1 MKNKWYILLFIV
13 IIAISLFAFQYVAEL
28 LSDAPRSLSLETQ
41 YLLNLPAC
49 IFVGIVDFLII
60 VIVHKKLDNIN
71 NTMRI
76 FIDLL
81 LASVW
86 VSGFGIAANYI
97 LSIILEEPWP
107 EDYALLKMS
116 LPVVLWNSMIVL
128 LIEIFFYQQ
137 SQMEAEKKLAIIEKE
152 KIQYQYET
160 LKAQINPHFLF
171 NSLNTLISEIEYN
184 PENAVVFTQ
193 KLSDVYRYILKSQEQ
208 GLVTLRD
215 ELEFLDSYIY
225 LHQVRLGKCIQ
236 LENKMTPTLLNKKIP
251 SLTLQLLI
259 ENVIKHNIINME
271 NPMVIHLDYSDK
283 DQTLSVRNKIKL
295 KKDVAKSGM
304 GLKNL
309 SARYLLICN
318 LHITIIDDSE
328 YFTVKIPLLNE

>member
-1 MKNKWYILLFIV
+1 MNGVQTRFKCKLDVKRCKRFVFPPSSLL
-13 IIAISLFAFQYVAEL
+13 
-28 LSDAPRSLSLETQ
+28 PRSNALKTKAIRYFQTDRTLTR
-41 YLLNLPAC
+41 
-49 IFVGIVDFLII
+49 IVSPPL
-60 VIVHKKLDNIN
+60 
-71 NTMRI
+71 
-76 FIDLL
+76 
-81 LASVW
+81 
-86 VSGFGIAANYI
+86 
-97 LSIILEEPWP
+97 
-107 EDYALLKMS
+107 
-116 LPVVLWNSMIVL
+116 
-128 LIEIFFYQQ
+128 
-137 SQMEAEKKLAIIEKE
+137 
-152 KIQYQYET
+152 
-160 LKAQINPHFLF
+160 
-171 NSLNTLISEIEYN
+171 
-184 PENAVVFTQ
+184 
-193 KLSDVYRYILKSQEQ
+193 RYILKSQEQ

>member
-1 MKNKWYILLFIV
+1 M
-13 IIAISLFAFQYVAEL
+13 
-28 LSDAPRSLSLETQ
+28 
-41 YLLNLPAC
+41 
-49 IFVGIVDFLII
+49 
-60 VIVHKKLDNIN
+60 
-71 NTMRI
+71 
-76 FIDLL
+76 
-81 LASVW
+81 
-86 VSGFGIAANYI
+86 
-97 LSIILEEPWP
+97 
-107 EDYALLKMS
+107 
-116 LPVVLWNSMIVL
+116 
-128 LIEIFFYQQ
+128 
-137 SQMEAEKKLAIIEKE
+137 
-152 KIQYQYET
+152 
-160 LKAQINPHFLF
+160 
-171 NSLNTLISEIEYN
+171 NTLISEIEYN

-236 LENKMTPTLLNKKIP
+236 LENKMTPTLLNKKI
-251 SLTLQLLI
+251 LI
-259 ENVIKHNIINME
+259 VNVIKHNIINME

>member
-1 MKNKWYILLFIV
+1 MLELPFPFVLSSPGLRLIM
-13 IIAISLFAFQYVAEL
+13 IIWLVE
-28 LSDAPRSLSLETQ
+28 
-41 YLLNLPAC
+41 
-49 IFVGIVDFLII
+49 I
-60 VIVHKKLDNIN
+60 VIV
-71 NTMRI
+71 
-76 FIDLL
+76 
-81 LASVW
+81 S
-86 VSGFGIAANYI
+86 
-97 LSIILEEPWP
+97 LSITSAFYRQLVILHEKTMKLEE
-107 EDYALLKMS
+107 S
-116 LPVVLWNSMIVL
+116 SI
-128 LIEIFFYQQ
+128 
-137 SQMEAEKKLAIIEKE
+137 
-152 KIQYQYET
+152 
-160 LKAQINPHFLF
+160 KAQYTALQNQLNPHFLF

-236 LENKMTPTLLNKKIP
+236 LENKMTPHCYNKKIP

>member
-1 MKNKWYILLFIV
+1 MFLIP
-13 IIAISLFAFQYVAEL
+13 FAGTIYRPYASTSENINL
-28 LSDAPRSLSLETQ
+28 LS
-41 YLLNLPAC
+41 
-49 IFVGIVDFLII
+49 GIYFCG
-60 VIVHKKLDNIN
+60 VHIQ
-71 NTMRI
+71 
-76 FIDLL
+76 
-81 LASVW
+81 
-86 VSGFGIAANYI
+86 SGR
-97 LSIILEEPWP
+97 LQS
-107 EDYALLKMS
+107 DS
-116 LPVVLWNSMIVL
+116 HQPV
-128 LIEIFFYQQ
+128 
-137 SQMEAEKKLAIIEKE
+137 AEKKLSILYQEEKQADYQLILIAAILFFMNYATLTICKVLLELPFPFVLSSPGLRLIMIIWLVEIVIVSLSITSAFYRQLVILHEKTTKLE
-152 KIQYQYET
+152 ESSI
-160 LKAQINPHFLF
+160 KAQYTALQNQLNPHFLF

-295 KKDVAKSGM
+295 KKNVAKSGM

>member
-1 MKNKWYILLFIV
+1 MFLIPFAGTIYRPYASTSENINLLSGIYFCGVHIQSGRLQSDSHQPV
-13 IIAISLFAFQYVAEL
+13 AEKSSLFFIKKRNKLIINCILIAAILFFMNYATLTICKVLLEL
-28 LSDAPRSLSLETQ
+28 PFPFVLSSPGLR
-41 YLLNLPAC
+41 
-49 IFVGIVDFLII
+49 LIMIIWLVEI
-60 VIVHKKLDNIN
+60 VIV
-71 NTMRI
+71 
-76 FIDLL
+76 
-81 LASVW
+81 S
-86 VSGFGIAANYI
+86 
-97 LSIILEEPWP
+97 LSITSAFYRQLVILHEKTTKLEE
-107 EDYALLKMS
+107 S
-116 LPVVLWNSMIVL
+116 SI
-128 LIEIFFYQQ
+128 
-137 SQMEAEKKLAIIEKE
+137 
-152 KIQYQYET
+152 
-160 LKAQINPHFLF
+160 KAQYTALQNQLNPHFLF

-295 KKDVAKSGM
+295 KRMLQIRNGTEE
-304 GLKNL
+304 LICPL
-309 SARYLLICN
+309 SADLQLAYHN
-318 LHITIIDDSE
+318 
-328 YFTVKIPLLNE
+328 Y

>member
-1 MKNKWYILLFIV
+1 MNYATLTICKVLLELPFPFVLSSPGLRLIM
-13 IIAISLFAFQYVAEL
+13 IIWLVE
-28 LSDAPRSLSLETQ
+28 
-41 YLLNLPAC
+41 
-49 IFVGIVDFLII
+49 I
-60 VIVHKKLDNIN
+60 VIV
-71 NTMRI
+71 
-76 FIDLL
+76 
-81 LASVW
+81 S
-86 VSGFGIAANYI
+86 
-97 LSIILEEPWP
+97 LSITSAFYRQLVILHEKTTKLEE
-107 EDYALLKMS
+107 S
-116 LPVVLWNSMIVL
+116 SI
-128 LIEIFFYQQ
+128 
-137 SQMEAEKKLAIIEKE
+137 
-152 KIQYQYET
+152 
-160 LKAQINPHFLF
+160 KAQYTALQNQLNPHFLF

-184 PENAVVFTQ
+184 PENAVDFTQ

-259 ENVIKHNIINME
+259 EIVIKHNIINME

>member
-1 MKNKWYILLFIV
+1 MNYATLTICKVLLELPFPFVLSSPGLRLIM
-13 IIAISLFAFQYVAEL
+13 IIWLVE
-28 LSDAPRSLSLETQ
+28 
-41 YLLNLPAC
+41 
-49 IFVGIVDFLII
+49 I
-60 VIVHKKLDNIN
+60 VIV
-71 NTMRI
+71 
-76 FIDLL
+76 
-81 LASVW
+81 S
-86 VSGFGIAANYI
+86 
-97 LSIILEEPWP
+97 LSIMNAFYRQLVILHEKTMKLEE
-107 EDYALLKMS
+107 S
-116 LPVVLWNSMIVL
+116 SI
-128 LIEIFFYQQ
+128 
-137 SQMEAEKKLAIIEKE
+137 
-152 KIQYQYET
+152 
-160 LKAQINPHFLF
+160 KAQYTALQNQLNPHFLF
-171 NSLNTLISEIEYN
+171 TSLNTLISEIEYN

-208 GLVTLRD
+208 GLVTLRN

-236 LENKMTPTLLNKKIP
+236 LENKIPPTLLNKKIP